1 MSTITSY
8 IKSAIM
14 AGKQYSYTIVALWWL
29 SNQSRGKYFSITIFL
44 YSLLQSTISQT
55 YLKLTLSEIQ
65 SVKQTMPY
73 ELKQHHLIK
82 IRLDTFFLI
91 LLFLVLRLATLPTA
105 PSSSIAE
112 VHIYERVSRNHGAA
126 LSSLELTTLEEV

>member
-1 MSTITSY
+1 
-8 IKSAIM
+8 
-14 AGKQYSYTIVALWWL
+14 
-29 SNQSRGKYFSITIFL
+29 
-44 YSLLQSTISQT
+44 
-55 YLKLTLSEIQ
+55 
-65 SVKQTMPY
+65 MPY
-73 ELKQHHLIK
+73 ELKQHHLIE

>member
-1 MSTITSY
+1 MN
-8 IKSAIM
+8 
-14 AGKQYSYTIVALWWL
+14 L
-29 SNQSRGKYFSITIFL
+29 SNII
-44 YSLLQSTISQT
+44 I
-55 YLKLTLSEIQ
+55 
-65 SVKQTMPY
+65 
-73 ELKQHHLIK
+73 LIK

-112 VHIYERVSRNHGAA
+112 VHIYEGVSRNHGAA

>member
-8 IKSAIM
+8 VKSAIM
-14 AGKQYSYTIVALWWL
+14 AGKQYSYTIVTLWWL

-44 YSLLQSTISQT
+44 YRVQSTISQT